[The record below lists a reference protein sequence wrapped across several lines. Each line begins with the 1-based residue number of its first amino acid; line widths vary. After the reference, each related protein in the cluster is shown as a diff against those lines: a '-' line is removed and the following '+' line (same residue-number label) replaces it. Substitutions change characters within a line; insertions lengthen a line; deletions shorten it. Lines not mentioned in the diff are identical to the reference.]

1 MKKFFIISIALIALK
16 TNAQIYSNTS
26 IESVSIFNSNV
37 LLDGSSTY
45 SVEAGAGSNVGK
57 GIIIPSVDLANF
69 EFDLSLADGSTFITY
84 FDGMIV
90 YNNATGSTS
99 ILGNRSSTVIDV
111 VPGFYYFSNPNGYNI
126 SQNSSGSTSLDVAKE
141 AISGGVWT
149 ALGSGSNIKNYTT
162 TPIKTATSIDGAQVW
177 AVKGSFVAT
186 GTTALVSVIMPVG
199 MTGYYK
205 MTTYLQGLSVKTFR
219 SDISEFKMTPLVPNT
234 DNVVTGNGL
243 FSEVYPAG
251 TYDYTLEYFQ

>member
-1 MKKFFIISIALIALK
+1 MKKIIYILSFLITSLGYS
-16 TNAQIYSNTS
+16 QIVSNNV
-26 IESVSIFNSNV
+26 IVSTITNSNV
-37 LLDGSSTY
+37 LLDGSTNFSTE
-45 SVEAGAGSNVGK
+45 SGAGANTGK
-57 GIIIPSVDLANF
+57 GVIIPSVDLVNF
-69 EFDLSLADGSTFITY
+69 EFDLTLADSFTFPTF

-90 YNNATGSTS
+90 YNNAQGST
-99 ILGNRSSTVIDV
+99 LTTGDRSSTPTV
-111 VPGFYYFSNPNGYNI
+111 VDSGFYYFSNPNGASNG
-126 SQNSSGSTSLDVAKE
+126 NVTA
-141 AISGGVWT
+141 GVWT
-149 ALGSGSNIKNYTT
+149 PLGSGSVKNYTT
-162 TPIKTATSIDGAQVW
+162 TPIKTSTSIDGAQVW